1 MFIVH
6 FKHAFQTYLEPY
18 QTSAM
23 EPFRNNSKR
32 LEFLK
37 YFRKSSKM
45 FERILRNRPQISLL
59 ILRECERIN

>member
-37 YFRKSSKM
+37 YFRKSSIADVWKDSKESSPNFASNIKGM
-45 FERILRNRPQISLL
+45 WAD
-59 ILRECERIN
+59 